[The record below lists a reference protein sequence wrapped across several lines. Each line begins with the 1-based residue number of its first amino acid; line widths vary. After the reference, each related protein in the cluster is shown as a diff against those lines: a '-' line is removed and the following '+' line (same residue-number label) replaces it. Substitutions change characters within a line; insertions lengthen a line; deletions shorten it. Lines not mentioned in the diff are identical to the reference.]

1 MKKFILSLVAIC
13 VATVLFAQDVIVTI
27 DEQQISAKILEISS
41 SEVKYLD
48 FNNQD
53 GPVYVLSIQ
62 EILSIQLANGD
73 VKSYERKTAPVFVET
88 TTTAKQSHNASY
100 LIRTGNRYHYNG
112 MEMRGDVYANFL
124 KTNCSEAFYKYQKG
138 KSISTVGWILLGV
151 GVGLDVCY
159 TAGVGSYYLGYA
171 ALAFEIA
178 CIPTLIVGYTQ
189 MHRSADLFN
198 MTCGRSSTA
207 SWSVT
212 ASGNGIGLAL
222 NF

>member
-73 VKSYERKTAPVFVET
+73 VKSYERKTAPIVVEM

-112 MEMRGDVYANFL
+112 IEMRGDVYANFL
-124 KTNCSEAFYKYQKG
+124 KNNCTEAYTKYQKG
-138 KSISTVGWILLGV
+138 RTVSTVGWILLGV
-151 GVGLDVCY
+151 GVGLDLGFAWWAPY
-159 TAGVGSYYLGYA
+159 TGYIG
-171 ALAFEIA
+171 LACEIA
-178 CIPTLIVGYTQ
+178 CIPTLIVGYGQ
-189 MHRSADLFN
+189 MHSSAEIFN
-198 MTCGRSSTA
+198 VSCGRSSMA

-212 ASGNGIGLAL
+212 ASGNGIGVAL

>member
-48 FNNQD
+48 FNNQN

-100 LIRTGNRYHYNG
+100 LIRTGNSYHYNG
-112 MEMRGDVYANFL
+112 IEMRGDVYANFL
-124 KTNCSEAFYKYQKG
+124 KNNCTEAYTKYQKG
-138 KSISTVGWILLGV
+138 RTVSTVGWILLGV
-151 GVGLDVCY
+151 GVGLDLGFAWWAPY
-159 TAGVGSYYLGYA
+159 TGYIG
-171 ALAFEIA
+171 LACEIA
-178 CIPTLIVGYTQ
+178 CIPTLIVGYGQ
-189 MHRSADLFN
+189 MHSSAEIFN
-198 MTCGRSSTA
+198 VSCGRSSMA

-212 ASGNGIGLAL
+212 ASGNGIGVAL

>member
-73 VKSYERKTAPVFVET
+73 VKSYERKTAPIFVET

-112 MEMRGDVYANFL
+112 IEMRGDVYANFL
-124 KTNCSEAFYKYQKG
+124 KNNCTEAYTKYQKG
-138 KSISTVGWILLGV
+138 RTVSTVGWILLGV
-151 GVGLDVCY
+151 GVGLDLGFAWWAPY
-159 TAGVGSYYLGYA
+159 TGYIG
-171 ALAFEIA
+171 LACEIA
-178 CIPTLIVGYTQ
+178 CIPTLIVGYGQ
-189 MHRSADLFN
+189 MHSSAEIFN
-198 MTCGRSSTA
+198 VSCGRSSMA

-212 ASGNGIGLAL
+212 ASGNGIGVAL

>member
-1 MKKFILSLVAIC
+1 
-13 VATVLFAQDVIVTI
+13 
-27 DEQQISAKILEISS
+27 
-41 SEVKYLD
+41 
-48 FNNQD
+48 
-53 GPVYVLSIQ
+53 
-62 EILSIQLANGD
+62 
-73 VKSYERKTAPVFVET
+73 
-88 TTTAKQSHNASY
+88 
-100 LIRTGNRYHYNG
+100 

-138 KSISTVGWILLGV
+138 KSLSTVGWILLGV

-159 TAGVGSYYLGYA
+159 TAGIVPYYFGYA
-171 ALAFEIA
+171 VLAFEIA

-198 MTCGRSSTA
+198 MTCGRSSTT

>member
-112 MEMRGDVYANFL
+112 IEMRGDVYANFL
-124 KTNCSEAFYKYQKG
+124 KNNCTEAYTKYQKG
-138 KSISTVGWILLGV
+138 RTVSTVGWILLGV
-151 GVGLDVCY
+151 GVGLDLGFAWWAPY
-159 TAGVGSYYLGYA
+159 TGYIG
-171 ALAFEIA
+171 LACEIA
-178 CIPTLIVGYTQ
+178 CIPTLIVGYGQ
-189 MHRSADLFN
+189 MHSSAEIFN
-198 MTCGRSSTA
+198 VSCGRSSMA

-212 ASGNGIGLAL
+212 ASGNGIGVAL

>member
-73 VKSYERKTAPVFVET
+73 VKSYERKTEPVFVET

-112 MEMRGDVYANFL
+112 IEMRGDVYANFL
-124 KTNCSEAFYKYQKG
+124 KNNCTEAYTKYQKG
-138 KSISTVGWILLGV
+138 RTVSTVGWILLGV
-151 GVGLDVCY
+151 GVGLDLGFAWWAPY
-159 TAGVGSYYLGYA
+159 TGYIG
-171 ALAFEIA
+171 LACEIA
-178 CIPTLIVGYTQ
+178 CIPTLIVGYGQ
-189 MHRSADLFN
+189 MHSSAEIFN
-198 MTCGRSSTA
+198 VSCGRSSMA

-212 ASGNGIGLAL
+212 ASGNGIGVAL

>member
-1 MKKFILSLVAIC
+1 MKSKLLLIDFSVFI
-13 VATVLFAQDVIVTI
+13 
-27 DEQQISAKILEISS
+27 EKILEISS

-112 MEMRGDVYANFL
+112 IEMRGDVYANFL
-124 KTNCSEAFYKYQKG
+124 KNNCTEAYTKYQKG
-138 KSISTVGWILLGV
+138 RTVSTVGWILLGV
-151 GVGLDVCY
+151 GVGLDLGFAWWAPY
-159 TAGVGSYYLGYA
+159 TGYIG
-171 ALAFEIA
+171 LACEIA
-178 CIPTLIVGYTQ
+178 CIPTLIVGYGQ
-189 MHRSADLFN
+189 MHSSAEIFN
-198 MTCGRSSTA
+198 VSCGRSSMA

-212 ASGNGIGLAL
+212 ASGNGIGVAL

>member
-73 VKSYERKTAPVFVET
+73 VKLYERKTAPVFVDT

-112 MEMRGDVYANFL
+112 IEMRGDVYANFL
-124 KTNCSEAFYKYQKG
+124 KNNCTEAYTKYQKG
-138 KSISTVGWILLGV
+138 RTVSTVGWILLGV
-151 GVGLDVCY
+151 GVGLDLGFAWWAPY
-159 TAGVGSYYLGYA
+159 TGYIG
-171 ALAFEIA
+171 LACEIA
-178 CIPTLIVGYTQ
+178 CIPTLIVGYGQ
-189 MHRSADLFN
+189 MHSSAEIFN
-198 MTCGRSSTA
+198 VSCGRSSMA

-212 ASGNGIGLAL
+212 ASGNGIGVAL

>member
-73 VKSYERKTAPVFVET
+73 IKSYERKTAPVFVET

-112 MEMRGDVYANFL
+112 IEMRGDVYANFL
-124 KTNCSEAFYKYQKG
+124 KNNCTEAYTKYQKG
-138 KSISTVGWILLGV
+138 RTVSTVGWILLGV
-151 GVGLDVCY
+151 GVGLDLGFAWWAPY
-159 TAGVGSYYLGYA
+159 TGYA
-171 ALAFEIA
+171 CEIA
-178 CIPTLIVGYTQ
+178 CIPTLIVGYGQ
-189 MHRSADLFN
+189 MHSSAEIFN
-198 MTCGRSSTA
+198 VSCGRSSMA

-212 ASGNGIGLAL
+212 ASGNGIGVAL

>member
-48 FNNQD
+48 FNNQE
-53 GPVYVLSIQ
+53 GPIYVLSIQ

-73 VKSYERKTAPVFVET
+73 VKSYERKTAPVFAET

-112 MEMRGDVYANFL
+112 IEMRGDVYANFL
-124 KTNCSEAFYKYQKG
+124 KNNCTEAYTKYQKG
-138 KSISTVGWILLGV
+138 RTVSTVGWILLGV
-151 GVGLDVCY
+151 GVGLDLGFAWWAPY
-159 TAGVGSYYLGYA
+159 TGYIG
-171 ALAFEIA
+171 LACEIA
-178 CIPTLIVGYTQ
+178 CIPTLIVGYGQ
-189 MHRSADLFN
+189 MHSSAEIFN
-198 MTCGRSSTA
+198 VSCGRSSMA

-212 ASGNGIGLAL
+212 ASGNGIGVAL

>member
-73 VKSYERKTAPVFVET
+73 VKSYERKTAPVFAET
-88 TTTAKQSHNASY
+88 TTTTKQSHNASY

-112 MEMRGDVYANFL
+112 IEMRGDVYANFL
-124 KTNCSEAFYKYQKG
+124 KNNCTEAYTKYQKG
-138 KSISTVGWILLGV
+138 RTVSTVGWILLGV
-151 GVGLDVCY
+151 GVGLDLGFAWWAPY
-159 TAGVGSYYLGYA
+159 TGYIG
-171 ALAFEIA
+171 LACEIA
-178 CIPTLIVGYTQ
+178 CIPTLIVGYGQ
-189 MHRSADLFN
+189 MHSSAEIFN
-198 MTCGRSSTA
+198 VSCGRSSMA

-212 ASGNGIGLAL
+212 ASGNGIGVAL

>member
-73 VKSYERKTAPVFVET
+73 IKSYERKTAPVFVET

-112 MEMRGDVYANFL
+112 IEMRGDVYANFL
-124 KTNCSEAFYKYQKG
+124 KNNCTEAYTKYQKG
-138 KSISTVGWILLGV
+138 RTVSTVGWILLGV
-151 GVGLDVCY
+151 GVGLDLGFAWWAPY
-159 TAGVGSYYLGYA
+159 TGYIG
-171 ALAFEIA
+171 LACEIA
-178 CIPTLIVGYTQ
+178 CIPTLIVGYGQ
-189 MHRSADLFN
+189 MHSSAEIFN
-198 MTCGRSSTA
+198 VSCGRSSMA

-212 ASGNGIGLAL
+212 ASGNGIGVAL

>member
-27 DEQQISAKILEISS
+27 DGQQISAKILEISS
-41 SEVKYLD
+41 SEIKYLD

-62 EILSIQLANGD
+62 EILSVQLANGD
-73 VKSYERKTAPVFVET
+73 VKSYERKTAPIVVET
-88 TTTAKQSHNASY
+88 TTTTKQSNNSSY

-112 MEMRGDVYANFL
+112 IEMRGDVYANFL
-124 KTNCSEAFYKYQKG
+124 KNNCTEAYTKYQKG
-138 KSISTVGWILLGV
+138 RTVSTVGWILLGV
-151 GVGLDVCY
+151 GVGLDLGFAWWAPY
-159 TAGVGSYYLGYA
+159 TGYIG
-171 ALAFEIA
+171 LACEIA
-178 CIPTLIVGYTQ
+178 CIPTLIVGYGQ
-189 MHRSADLFN
+189 MHSSAEIFN
-198 MTCGRSSTA
+198 VSCGRSSMA

-212 ASGNGIGLAL
+212 ASGNGIGVAL

>member
-73 VKSYERKTAPVFVET
+73 VKSYERKTTPVFVET

-112 MEMRGDVYANFL
+112 IEMRGDVYANFL
-124 KTNCSEAFYKYQKG
+124 KNNCTEAYTKYQKG
-138 KSISTVGWILLGV
+138 RTVSTVGWILLGV
-151 GVGLDVCY
+151 GVGLDLGFAWWAPY
-159 TAGVGSYYLGYA
+159 TGYIG
-171 ALAFEIA
+171 LACEIA
-178 CIPTLIVGYTQ
+178 CIPTLIVGYGQ
-189 MHRSADLFN
+189 MHSSAEIFN
-198 MTCGRSSTA
+198 VSCGRSSMA

-212 ASGNGIGLAL
+212 ASGNGIGVAL

>member
-1 MKKFILSLVAIC
+1 MKKFILFLVAIC

-27 DEQQISAKILEISS
+27 DGQQISAKILEISS
-41 SEVKYLD
+41 SEIKYLD

-62 EILSIQLANGD
+62 EILSFQLANGD
-73 VKSYERKTAPVFVET
+73 VKSYERKAAPVFVET

-112 MEMRGDVYANFL
+112 IEMRGDVYANFL
-124 KTNCSEAFYKYQKG
+124 KNNCTEAYTKYQKG
-138 KSISTVGWILLGV
+138 RTISTVGWILLGV
-151 GVGLDVCY
+151 GVGLDLGFSWWVPY
-159 TAGVGSYYLGYA
+159 TGYIG
-171 ALAFEIA
+171 LACEIA
-178 CIPTLIVGYTQ
+178 CIPTLIVGYSQ
-189 MHRSADLFN
+189 MHSSVEIFN
-198 MTCGRSSTA
+198 VSCGRSSMV

-212 ASGNGIGLAL
+212 ASQNGVGLAL

>member
-62 EILSIQLANGD
+62 EILSVQLANGD
-73 VKSYERKTAPVFVET
+73 VKSYERKTAPIVVET
-88 TTTAKQSHNASY
+88 TTTTKQSNNTSY

-112 MEMRGDVYANFL
+112 IEMRGDVYANFL
-124 KTNCSEAFYKYQKG
+124 KNNCTEAYTKYQKG
-138 KSISTVGWILLGV
+138 RTVSTVGWILLGV
-151 GVGLDVCY
+151 GVGLDLGFAWWTPY
-159 TAGVGSYYLGYA
+159 TGYIG
-171 ALAFEIA
+171 LACEIA
-178 CIPTLIVGYTQ
+178 CIPTLIVGYGQ
-189 MHRSADLFN
+189 MHSSAEIFN
-198 MTCGRSSTA
+198 VSCGRSSMA

-212 ASGNGIGLAL
+212 ASGNGIGVAL

>member
-73 VKSYERKTAPVFVET
+73 VKSYERKTAPVFVDT

-112 MEMRGDVYANFL
+112 IEMRGDVYANFL
-124 KTNCSEAFYKYQKG
+124 KNNCTEAYTKYQKG
-138 KSISTVGWILLGV
+138 RTVSTVGWILLGV
-151 GVGLDVCY
+151 GVGLDLGFAWWAPY
-159 TAGVGSYYLGYA
+159 TGYIG
-171 ALAFEIA
+171 LACEIA
-178 CIPTLIVGYTQ
+178 CIPTLIVGYGQ
-189 MHRSADLFN
+189 MHSSAEIFN
-198 MTCGRSSTA
+198 VSCGRSSMA

-212 ASGNGIGLAL
+212 ASGNGIGVAL

>member
-112 MEMRGDVYANFL
+112 IEMRGDVYANFL
-124 KTNCSEAFYKYQKG
+124 KNNCTEAYTKYQKG
-138 KSISTVGWILLGV
+138 RTVSTVGWILLGV
-151 GVGLDVCY
+151 GVGLDLGFAWWAPY
-159 TAGVGSYYLGYA
+159 TGYIG
-171 ALAFEIA
+171 LACEIA
-178 CIPTLIVGYTQ
+178 CIPTLIVGYGQ
-189 MHRSADLFN
+189 MHSSAEIFN
-198 MTCGRSSTA
+198 VSCGRSSMV

-212 ASGNGIGLAL
+212 ASGNGVGVAL

>member
-1 MKKFILSLVAIC
+1 MKKFILSLIAIC
-13 VATVLFAQDVIVTI
+13 GATALFAQDVIVTI
-27 DEQQISAKILEISS
+27 DDQEISAKILEISS

-73 VKSYERKTAPVFVET
+73 VKSYERKTTPIIVGAT
-88 TTTAKQSHNASY
+88 TSEPSNNTSY

-124 KTNCSEAFYKYQKG
+124 KNNCTEAYTKYQKG
-138 KSISTVGWILLGV
+138 KTVSTVGWILLGV
-151 GVGLDVCY
+151 GVGLDLGFAWWTPY
-159 TAGVGSYYLGYA
+159 TGYIG
-171 ALAFEIA
+171 LACEIA
-178 CIPTLIVGYTQ
+178 CIPTLIVGYSQ
-189 MHRSADLFN
+189 MHSSAEIFN
-198 MTCGRSSTA
+198 ASCGRSSMT

-212 ASGNGIGLAL
+212 ASENGIGIAL

>member
-1 MKKFILSLVAIC
+1 MKKFILSLVVIC

-73 VKSYERKTAPVFVET
+73 VKSYERKTEPVFVET

-112 MEMRGDVYANFL
+112 IEMRGDVYANFL
-124 KTNCSEAFYKYQKG
+124 KNNCTEAYTKYQKG
-138 KSISTVGWILLGV
+138 RTVSTVGWILLGV
-151 GVGLDVCY
+151 GVGLDLGFAWWAPY
-159 TAGVGSYYLGYA
+159 TGYIG
-171 ALAFEIA
+171 LACEIA
-178 CIPTLIVGYTQ
+178 CIPTLIVGYGQ
-189 MHRSADLFN
+189 MHSSAEIFN
-198 MTCGRSSTA
+198 VSCGRSSMA

-212 ASGNGIGLAL
+212 ASGNGIGVAL

>member
-13 VATVLFAQDVIVTI
+13 AATVLFAQDVIVTI
-27 DEQQISAKILEISS
+27 DGQQISAKILEISS
-41 SEVKYLD
+41 SEIKYLD

-73 VKSYERKTAPVFVET
+73 VKSYERKTAPIVVET
-88 TTTAKQSHNASY
+88 TTTTKQSNNTSY

-112 MEMRGDVYANFL
+112 IEMRGDVYANFL
-124 KTNCSEAFYKYQKG
+124 KNNCTEAYTKYQKG
-138 KSISTVGWILLGV
+138 RTVSTVGWILLGV
-151 GVGLDVCY
+151 GVGLDLGFAWWAPY
-159 TAGVGSYYLGYA
+159 TGYIG
-171 ALAFEIA
+171 LACEIA
-178 CIPTLIVGYTQ
+178 CIPTLIVGYGQ
-189 MHRSADLFN
+189 MHSSAEIFN
-198 MTCGRSSTA
+198 VSCGRSSMA

-212 ASGNGIGLAL
+212 ASGNGIGVAL

>member
-41 SEVKYLD
+41 SEIKYLD

-62 EILSIQLANGD
+62 EILSVQLANGD
-73 VKSYERKTAPVFVET
+73 VKSYERKTAPIIVET
-88 TTTAKQSHNASY
+88 TTTTKQSNNTSY

-112 MEMRGDVYANFL
+112 IEMRGDVYANFL
-124 KTNCSEAFYKYQKG
+124 KNNCTEAYTKYQKG
-138 KSISTVGWILLGV
+138 RTVSTVGWILLGV
-151 GVGLDVCY
+151 GVGLDLGFAWWAPY
-159 TAGVGSYYLGYA
+159 TGYIG
-171 ALAFEIA
+171 LACEIA
-178 CIPTLIVGYTQ
+178 CIPTLIVGYGQ
-189 MHRSADLFN
+189 MHSSAEIFN
-198 MTCGRSSTA
+198 VSCGRSSMA

-212 ASGNGIGLAL
+212 ASGNGIGVAL

>member
-27 DEQQISAKILEISS
+27 DGQQISAKILEISS
-41 SEVKYLD
+41 SEIKYLD

-62 EILSIQLANGD
+62 EILSVQLANGD
-73 VKSYERKTAPVFVET
+73 VKSYERKTAPIVVET
-88 TTTAKQSHNASY
+88 TTTTKQSNNTSY

-112 MEMRGDVYANFL
+112 IEMRGDVYANFL
-124 KTNCSEAFYKYQKG
+124 KNNCTEAYTKYQKG
-138 KSISTVGWILLGV
+138 RTVSTVGWILLGV
-151 GVGLDVCY
+151 GVGLDLGFAWWAPY
-159 TAGVGSYYLGYA
+159 TGYIG
-171 ALAFEIA
+171 LACEIA
-178 CIPTLIVGYTQ
+178 CIPTLIVGYGQ
-189 MHRSADLFN
+189 MHSSAEIFN
-198 MTCGRSSTA
+198 VSCGRSSMA

-212 ASGNGIGLAL
+212 ASGNGIGVAL

>member
-1 MKKFILSLVAIC
+1 MKKFIVLLVAIC
-13 VATVLFAQDVIVTI
+13 SALVLFAQDVIVTI

-41 SEVKYLD
+41 SAVKYLD

-53 GPVYVLSIQ
+53 GPVYVLSTQ

-73 VKSYERKTAPVFVET
+73 VKLYECSTAPVIVET
-88 TTTAKQSHNASY
+88 TTTTKQVNNTSY

-124 KTNCSEAFYKYQKG
+124 KNNCSEAYAKYQNG
-138 KSISTVGWILLGV
+138 KSIATVGWILLGV
-151 GVGLDVCY
+151 GVGLDLGFSWWVPY
-159 TAGVGSYYLGYA
+159 TGYIG
-171 ALAFEIA
+171 LACEIA
-178 CIPTLIVGYTQ
+178 CIPTLIVGYSQ
-189 MHRSADLFN
+189 MHSSVEIFN
-198 MTCGRSSTA
+198 VSCGRSSMV

-212 ASGNGIGLAL
+212 ASQNGVGLAL

>member
-88 TTTAKQSHNASY
+88 TTTAKQSHNESY
-100 LIRTGNRYHYNG
+100 LIRSGNRYHYNG
-112 MEMRGDVYANFL
+112 IEMRGDVYANFL
-124 KTNCSEAFYKYQKG
+124 KNNCTEAYTKYQKG
-138 KSISTVGWILLGV
+138 RTVSTVGWILLGV
-151 GVGLDVCY
+151 GVGLDLGFAWWAPY
-159 TAGVGSYYLGYA
+159 TGYIG
-171 ALAFEIA
+171 LACEIA
-178 CIPTLIVGYTQ
+178 CIPTLIVGYGQ
-189 MHRSADLFN
+189 MHSSAEIFN
-198 MTCGRSSTA
+198 VSCGRSSMA

-212 ASGNGIGLAL
+212 ASGNGIGVAL

>member
-1 MKKFILSLVAIC
+1 MKKFILFLVAIC

-27 DEQQISAKILEISS
+27 DGQQISAKILEISS
-41 SEVKYLD
+41 SEIKYLD

-62 EILSIQLANGD
+62 EILSFQLANGD
-73 VKSYERKTAPVFVET
+73 VKSYERKAAPVFVE

-112 MEMRGDVYANFL
+112 IEMRGDVYANFL
-124 KTNCSEAFYKYQKG
+124 KNNCTEAYTKYQKG
-138 KSISTVGWILLGV
+138 RTISTVGWILLGV
-151 GVGLDVCY
+151 GVGLDLGFVWGIPY
-159 TAGVGSYYLGYA
+159 AGYIG
-171 ALAFEIA
+171 LACEIA
-178 CIPTLIVGYTQ
+178 CIPTLIVGYGQ
-189 MHRSADLFN
+189 MHSSAEIFN
-198 MTCGRSSTA
+198 VSCGRSSMV

-212 ASGNGIGLAL
+212 ASGNGIGVAL

>member
-73 VKSYERKTAPVFVET
+73 VKSYERKTAPVFVDT

-112 MEMRGDVYANFL
+112 IEMRGDVYANFL
-124 KTNCSEAFYKYQKG
+124 KNNCTEAYTIYQKG
-138 KSISTVGWILLGV
+138 RTVSTVGWILLGV
-151 GVGLDVCY
+151 GVGLDLGFAWWAPY
-159 TAGVGSYYLGYA
+159 TGYIG
-171 ALAFEIA
+171 LACEIA
-178 CIPTLIVGYTQ
+178 CIPTLIVGYGQ
-189 MHRSADLFN
+189 MHSSAEIFN
-198 MTCGRSSTA
+198 VSCGRSSMA

-212 ASGNGIGLAL
+212 ASGNGIGVAL

>member
-73 VKSYERKTAPVFVET
+73 VKSYERKTAPVFEET
-88 TTTAKQSHNASY
+88 TTTTKQSHNASY

-112 MEMRGDVYANFL
+112 IEMRGDVYANFL
-124 KTNCSEAFYKYQKG
+124 KNNCTEAYTKYQKG
-138 KSISTVGWILLGV
+138 RTVSTVGWILLGV
-151 GVGLDVCY
+151 GVGLDLGFAWWAPY
-159 TAGVGSYYLGYA
+159 TGYIG
-171 ALAFEIA
+171 LACEIA
-178 CIPTLIVGYTQ
+178 CIPTLIVGYGQ
-189 MHRSADLFN
+189 MHSSAEIFN
-198 MTCGRSSTA
+198 VSCGRSSMA

-212 ASGNGIGLAL
+212 ASGNGIGVAL

>member
-1 MKKFILSLVAIC
+1 MKKFILLFVAIC
-13 VATVLFAQDVIVTI
+13 SAPILFAQDVIVTV

-53 GPVYVLSIQ
+53 GPVYVLSTQ

-73 VKSYERKTAPVFVET
+73 VKSYERKAAPVIVET
-88 TTTAKQSHNASY
+88 ATTTQQVNNVSY

-112 MEMRGDVYANFL
+112 VEMRGDIYANFL
-124 KTNCSEAFYKYQKG
+124 KNNCTEAFNKYQQG
-138 KSISTVGWILLGV
+138 KTVSSVGWILLGV
-151 GVGLDVCY
+151 GVGLDLGFAWWAPY
-159 TAGVGSYYLGYA
+159 TGYIG
-171 ALAFEIA
+171 LACEIA
-178 CIPTLIVGYTQ
+178 CIPTLIVGYSQ
-189 MHRSADLFN
+189 MHSSAEIFN
-198 MTCGRSSTA
+198 VSCGRSSMA

-212 ASGNGIGLAL
+212 ASGNGIGFAL